1 MLKSQTLVAQKTIA
15 QQQCLKSKADF
26 LHLSAR
32 KGTDRTAKEEW
43 KLYLSSEDL
52 GGTPPK
58 MSQTTPNWG
67 TLFHLSEPISPAA
80 K

>member
-1 MLKSQTLVAQKTIA
+1 MLKSETLVAQKTIA

-43 KLYLSSEDL
+43 KLYLYSEDL
-52 GGTPPK
+52 GGTPPGA
-58 MSQTTPNWG
+58 TPNWG